1 MKIVFDESFSKS
13 LSKIKDISLNSK
25 IENIISDLKSIN
37 DLKDYPKVKKLS
49 GFKTYF
55 RIRIGD
61 YRIGFKKIE
70 PDKIKFIIISHRK
83 DIYKYFP

>member
-1 MKIVFDESFSKS
+1 MKIVFDESFSKT
-13 LSKIKDISLNSK
+13 LSKIKDESLNSK
-25 IENIISDLKSIN
+25 IENIISDLKSIS

-49 GFKTYF
+49 GYKTYY

-61 YRIGFKKIE
+61 YRIGLKKTGSN
-70 PDKIKFIIISHRK
+70 KIKIIIISHRK